1 MPLPLPNLDDR
12 RFDDLVAELRARL
25 ASHVPEWEL
34 APGDPGWAL
43 IDVLAW
49 LAETILYRAN
59 LIPERQRRAFL
70 DLLGLPLRAAAPAR
84 GVVCI
89 DSAPNAPQPV
99 PLLPAGSRLRA
110 GAVTCTTETELQP
123 SALELLAVQKARL
136 DAATLGARGV
146 SLDELRALY
155 NRPVTPFEPRALD
168 PATGADFASALDGAL
183 WLALLR
189 PRNAP
194 QDAAALRA
202 AFAGRTLSLGLAPD
216 EEAPDGLVA
225 RALPARSL
233 KLELVHARSGAEP
246 GWLALEILD
255 DRSLGAR
262 QPGVLRFRLPANAL
276 LAPPLY
282 DDPKDAGLGVR
293 PPALP
298 AGRSGDELVHWL
310 RLSCPDAPGLK
321 LAWLGFN
328 AVDVVALDQ
337 RRDVLLAVG
346 DGRPDQVCAL
356 PDGNV
361 DAASLLLEVETPQT
375 TAAGWERWSPVE
387 RFAGATREAPVYA
400 LDAASGRIRFGDGIR
415 GRVPAPGRRIRA
427 VEYRHGG
434 GAAGNLGPGQL
445 RSVVEA
451 PMLRVRHERALR
463 GGADAETVAEA
474 ERRLPDWLNH
484 RERAVTAADFRML
497 ALETP
502 GSGIARAEVVR
513 GLIPGD
519 TLAALQRNVPGAVAV
534 FVLAA
539 RAPDD
544 PAPPRP
550 GAAQLREVWAWL
562 RERCPIGTELYV
574 LSPRFVP
581 LAVSVAVGVRDP
593 AIERETLLRVEAALR
608 QWLSA
613 LHGGADGRGW
623 PLGRAVDPEELRAV
637 AARVDGVVRV
647 PALGLF
653 APDAAGRWLPLP
665 AGTALALLDVDLPEL
680 RAVSAGSGNGVQLP
694 AALTDAA
701 EAASDTPAPAPVVP
715 DLC

>member
-59 LIPERQRRAFL
+59 LIPERQRLAFL
-70 DLLGLPLRAAAPAR
+70 DLLGLPLRPAAAAR
-84 GVVCI
+84 GLVCI
-89 DSAPNAPQPV
+89 DAPANAPQPV
-99 PLLPAGSRLRA
+99 ALLAAGSRLRA
-110 GAVTCTTETELQP
+110 GAVTCTTVAELQP
-123 SALELLAVQKARL
+123 CALELQAVQKARL
-136 DAATLGARGV
+136 DEATLAARGV
-146 SLDELRALY
+146 RLEELRALY
-155 NRPVTPFEPRALD
+155 ARPVAPFEPRALD
-168 PATGADFASALDGAL
+168 PAGGADFAQALDGAL

-202 AFAGRTLSLGLAPD
+202 ALAGRTLSLGLAPD
-216 EEAPDGLVA
+216 DAAPDELVA
-225 RALPARSL
+225 RALPARAL

-246 GWLALEILD
+246 GWLALEVSAD
-255 DRSLGAR
+255 GSLGAR
-262 QPGVLRFRLPANAL
+262 QPGVLRLRLPANAL
-276 LAPPLY
+276 LAPPVY

-361 DAASLLLEVETPQT
+361 DAASLILEVETAT
-375 TAAGWERWSPVE
+375 GRERWHAVT
-387 RFAGATREAPVYA
+387 RFAGAGRDAAVYV
-400 LDAASGRIRFGDGIR
+400 LDAASGRITFGDGIR

-434 GAAGNLGPGQL
+434 GAAGNLAAGQL
-445 RSVVEA
+445 RAVVEA
-451 PMLRVRHERALR
+451 PTLRVRHERALR

-484 RERAVTAADFRML
+484 RERAVTAADFKAL

-502 GSGIARAEVVR
+502 GSGIGRAEVVR
-513 GLIPGD
+513 GLVPGD
-519 TLAALQRNVPGAVAV
+519 TLAALRRDVPGAVAV

-539 RAPDD
+539 RAADD
-544 PAPPRP
+544 PTPPRP
-550 GAAQLREVWAWL
+550 SAAQLREVWAWL

-593 AIERETLLRVEAALR
+593 AVERETLARVEAALR
-608 QWLSA
+608 AWLGA
-613 LHGGADGRGW
+613 LGGGADGRGW

-647 PALGLF
+647 PSLVLY
-653 APDAAGRWLPLP
+653 APDAGGHWLPLP
-665 AGTALALLDVDLPEL
+665 AGAPLALLDVDLPEL
-680 RAVSAGSGNGVQLP
+680 RAVAANSGESAQFP
-694 AALTDAA
+694 AALADGAAGPAA
-701 EAASDTPAPAPVVP
+701 ETPAPAPVVP